1 MTDWR
6 RDCWTI
12 WRRDW
17 CDPAVEPVEEEREE
31 VVVDLRGMC
40 SECSI
45 AKNGRTM
52 ICV

>member
-45 AKNGRTM
+45 AKKGEL
-52 ICV
+52 